1 MGIEAVVTGLVVLA
15 ATARAALVHHA
26 PPGRGGSRVVVLGDS
41 VTKGDRHYLKPALS
55 AVGWA
60 DVKVDGEPCRRIPA
74 SASEPYSGVKIVRA
88 LRAAGASPDAFVIA
102 LGTNDIGFVVEYHQT
117 PRKLISEMLDAIGP
131 GRRVLWVDVVQPD
144 LPEGAAWFNRTLA
157 EMAEERPGQLLVL
170 RWSRAA
176 AAHHEWFL
184 DDGIHLSEIRTRPAR
199 RARRSGQP
207 RPPPSRRPARLA
219 AGPRLALPRVAR
231 PLRLAR
237 RARLGARVVN
247 AALRA
252 PLRLAGRVRV
262 REELVLEVRLPLH
275 QRLAEQVRDQRGRR
289 GGEAGEALDQHD

>member
-15 ATARAALVHHA
+15 ATARADLVRHA
-26 PPGRGGSRVVVLGDS
+26 PSHAGSSVVVLGDS
-41 VTKGDRHYLKPALS
+41 VTKGDRHYLKPALN

-60 DVKVDGEPCRRIPA
+60 HVKVDGEPCRRIPA

-184 DDGIHLSEIRTRPAR
+184 DDGIHLSEIGHAQ
-199 RARRSGQP
+199 RAALVAQASLAL
-207 RPPPSRRPARLA
+207 RRPGA
-219 AGPRLALPRVAR
+219 PPALPPIPASLYPASRGLFGWRGAPVWAR
-231 PLRLAR
+231 AW
-237 RARLGARVVN
+237 
-247 AALRA
+247 
-252 PLRLAGRVRV
+252 
-262 REELVLEVRLPLH
+262 
-275 QRLAEQVRDQRGRR
+275 
-289 GGEAGEALDQHD
+289 